1 VAAKLAN
8 LGKLSRETAVS
19 LRHNH
24 LKLLVAALVLPIILV
39 LLLATSRLLA
49 ALGDAVA
56 ATVLDRIA
64 LAAGLIW
71 VANLV
76 GLVIVQ
82 GILTAEHAARDDV
95 IEDEDLSAGY
105 EPEEP

>member
-1 VAAKLAN
+1 M
-8 LGKLSRETAVS
+8 S
-19 LRHNH
+19 LRPIH

-39 LLLATSRLLA
+39 LLLATGRLLA
-49 ALGDAVA
+49 ALGDAAA

-95 IEDEDLSAGY
+95 LDDDLSEGW
-105 EPEEP
+105 ESEQP